1 MTLLQFLIW
10 CEKIGVEELWQHDGN
25 VIVIM
30 EPLPAKYD
38 RVLTRRLRKFKPAL
52 LRLLR
57 RPPAGARYAL
67 GI

>member
-10 CEKIGVEELWQHDGN
+10 CEKIGVEELWQLDGN
-25 VIVIM
+25 IITIL
-30 EPLPAKYD
+30 EPMPVKYD
-38 RVLTRRLRKFKPAL
+38 RLLSRRLRKFKPVL

-57 RPPAGARYAL
+57 KPPAGARYAL